1 VLRQRSH
8 RELTPQKLLS
18 EVFWSPLDWP
28 SKTIRLEKNGAYE
41 VRHRSLSGA
50 ISPAE
55 LYHEN
60 SKLTASTLQSYTASE
75 INPDEVK
82 IEFAR
87 RRSAIAKKTTT
98 VPLNLA
104 APFRK
109 LLTDVAK
116 TTWPQLFYSIELR
129 VVAAA
134 LAAIHE
140 PLSDTLSVVKRLSA
154 GDVERMHRAI
164 RLTAPP
170 KLPPHTGPHLF
181 VVANFPRNEV
191 LLGQRGYRQT
201 LLEAGQIAQSIVSAA
216 APLRIE
222 TWPISD
228 FDDRELD
235 SALEIDGV
243 EDSTLI
249 AFELKGTA

>member
-1 VLRQRSH
+1 MSPRTHISAIPAITKSRRIWDWLQRDSHSAISWPIHSHFHEGTVIVLRQRSH

-154 GDVERMHRAI
+154 GDVERMH
-164 RLTAPP
+164 
-170 KLPPHTGPHLF
+170 
-181 VVANFPRNEV
+181 
-191 LLGQRGYRQT
+191 
-201 LLEAGQIAQSIVSAA
+201 
-216 APLRIE
+216 
-222 TWPISD
+222 
-228 FDDRELD
+228 
-235 SALEIDGV
+235 
-243 EDSTLI
+243 
-249 AFELKGTA
+249 